1 MDVRGILATA
11 QDAMSVKRVFG
22 EPFAKNEVTII
33 PAARVWGGAGGGLQ
47 DRRGSV
53 PGGQGGGFG
62 IRAKPAGA
70 YVVRGENV
78 RWVPA
83 VDANQIVAGFQALAL
98 VVFLVRRRRHRG
110 RPGHRPGPRGRQGVE
125 PALVD
130 EASGAPGQ
138 RRPAGP
144 APADRA
150 FVG

>member
-11 QDAMSVKRVFG
+11 QDAMTVKRVYG
-22 EPFAKNEVTII
+22 EPFRKNGVTII

-47 DRRGSV
+47 ERRGSM

-83 VDANQIVAGFQALAL
+83 VDANQIVAGFQALAV
-98 VVFLVRRRRHRG
+98 VVFLVRRRRHRS
-110 RPGHRPGPRGRQGVE
+110 RPGRPGPRGRRME
-125 PALVD
+125 PALFDPV
-130 EASGAPGQ
+130 AGAPGQ
-138 RRPAGP
+138 ERPVAPAGT
-144 APADRA
+144 DRPP
-150 FVG
+150 VG

>member
-22 EPFAKNEVTII
+22 EPFRKDGVTII

-53 PGGQGGGFG
+53 PGGHGGGFG
-62 IRAKPAGA
+62 IRAKPSGA

-98 VVFLVRRRRHRG
+98 VVFLLRRRRHRG
-110 RPGHRPGPRGRQGVE
+110 RPGRRPGPRGREGVG
-125 PALVD
+125 PARFD
-130 EASGAPGQ
+130 EVTGGPRQ
-138 RRPAGP
+138 EQPAGQG
-144 APADRA
+144 AADRV